1 MVSDHHFPRTR
12 KTPSSR
18 PDAISTPD
26 CDRKDRHIRL
36 QRKSDRTG
44 LKSLQSP
51 TGRAATAFWE
61 NHYRTTL
68 AQPLKRT
75 TNRRRITSLER
86 EWPCSEPTKTLANDW
101 PFKGSAPRKIAS
113 WTFDLQ

>member
-1 MVSDHHFPRTR
+1 MISDYLFPRTG
-12 KTPSSR
+12 KTPSSG

-26 CDRKDRHIRL
+26 REREYRHIRL

-51 TGRAATAFWE
+51 TGSTATALRE
-61 NHYRTTL
+61 NHYRTAL
-68 AQPLKRT
+68 AQTPKRT

-86 EWPCSEPTKTLANDW
+86 EWPSSEATKTVANYW
-101 PFKGSAPRKIAS
+101 PFK
-113 WTFDLQ
+113 